1 MIPKRKKAKKPQ
13 FPSPNDQWD
22 LARRCYIGHR
32 DLVIGHSTLGN
43 GMLKR
48 TGLIALLTLGCL
60 PLVALAAPASSV
72 GNLGDS
78 LLDDDLAKALSPE
91 APAKPAGPGAFVPK
105 DEMLDRLLKQG
116 GMEAAGEDVGESP
129 LAGVVNGMRQAES
142 LIRNETKAKPAVPVQ
157 KEVVTRLEQL
167 IAQMEKQ
174 CQGGSCNKPQSD
186 KEKQASK
193 RSQPK
198 PSEGQC
204 DKPGEAKKPGQASKK
219 LAQKANQSGTSGA
232 NAGVADVDPAQ
243 QQELLKAAWGHLPE
257 RMRERM
263 LQGSDS
269 EFLPEYRDELQQYYR
284 RLAERSS
291 QEAP

>member
-1 MIPKRKKAKKPQ
+1 M
-13 FPSPNDQWD
+13 S
-22 LARRCYIGHR
+22 L
-32 DLVIGHSTLGN
+32 
-43 GMLKR
+43 R
-48 TGLIALLTLGCL
+48 TGLIALTAFWCL
-60 PLVALAAPASSV
+60 PLVAFAAPASSV
-72 GNLGDS
+72 GDLGDS

-91 APAKPAGPGAFVPK
+91 AGAKPAGPAAFVPR
-105 DEMLDRLLKQG
+105 DEMLDRMLKPG
-116 GMEAAGEDVGESP
+116 NAGAVGEDVGESP
-129 LAGVVNGMRQAES
+129 LAGVVNGMRQAET
-142 LIRNETKAKPAVPVQ
+142 LIRDEAKAKPAVPVQ
-157 KEVVTRLEQL
+157 KEVVTRLEEL

-174 CQGGSCNKPQSD
+174 CQGGNCNKPQSD

-198 PSEGQC
+198 PGEGQC
-204 DKPGEAKKPGQASKK
+204 DKPGEGQKPGQASKK

-232 NAGVADVDPAQ
+232 NAGVAEVDPSQ

-263 LQGSDS
+263 MQGSDS

-291 QEAP
+291 QETP

>member
-1 MIPKRKKAKKPQ
+1 
-13 FPSPNDQWD
+13 
-22 LARRCYIGHR
+22 
-32 DLVIGHSTLGN
+32 
-43 GMLKR
+43 MLKQN
-48 TGLIALLTLGCL
+48 GWIALLAFACL
-60 PLVALAAPASSV
+60 PLAAVAAPTPGV

-78 LLDDDLAKALSPE
+78 LLDDDLAKALSPASQ
-91 APAKPAGPGAFVPK
+91 APVKPAGPAAWVPEG
-105 DEMLDRLLKQG
+105 EMLSRLLEQG
-116 GMEAAGEDVGESP
+116 AQEAAGEDVGASP
-129 LAGVVNGMRQAES
+129 LAGVVDGMRRAEG
-142 LIRNETKAKPAVPVQ
+142 LIRDDANEKAAVPVQ
-157 KEVVTRLEQL
+157 KEVVTRLDQL

-174 CQGGSCNKPQSD
+174 CQGGNCNKPQSD

-198 PSEGQC
+198 PSAG
-204 DKPGEAKKPGQASKK
+204 DKPGEGKKPGQASKK

-232 NAGVADVDPAQ
+232 NAGIADSQAS

-263 LQGSDS
+263 MQGSDS

>member
-1 MIPKRKKAKKPQ
+1 MTNATFTIERRGLATAATLVIEIWSLVIQPLGKAMSKRK
-13 FPSPNDQWD
+13 
-22 LARRCYIGHR
+22 
-32 DLVIGHSTLGN
+32 
-43 GMLKR
+43 
-48 TGLIALLTLGCL
+48 GLIALTALWCL
-60 PLVALAAPASSV
+60 PLMALAAPASSV
-72 GNLGDS
+72 GDLGDS
-78 LLDDDLAKALSPE
+78 LLDDDLAKSLSPAAE
-91 APAKPAGPGAFVPK
+91 ASAKPAGPAAFVPR
-105 DEMLDRLLKQG
+105 DELIDRLLNQG
-116 GMEAAGEDVGESP
+116 GAEAGEDVGESP

-142 LIRNETKAKPAVPVQ
+142 LILDEGKAKPAVPVQ

-174 CQGGSCNKPQSD
+174 CQGGSCNKPPSD

-198 PSEGQC
+198 PGQGA
-204 DKPGEAKKPGQASKK
+204 KPGEGGKPGQPSKQ

-232 NAGVADVDPAQ
+232 NAGIAEVEPSQKD
-243 QQELLKAAWGHLPE
+243 LLKAAWGHLPE

>member
-1 MIPKRKKAKKPQ
+1 M
-13 FPSPNDQWD
+13 S
-22 LARRCYIGHR
+22 
-32 DLVIGHSTLGN
+32 
-43 GMLKR
+43 KR
-48 TGLIALLTLGCL
+48 TGLIAFLSLGCL
-60 PLVALAAPASSV
+60 PLVALAAPVV

-91 APAKPAGPGAFVPK
+91 APVKPAGPAAFVPR
-105 DEMLDRLLKQG
+105 DEMLDRLMNKG
-116 GMEAAGEDVGESP
+116 DAAAGEDIGESP
-129 LAGVVNGMRQAES
+129 LAGVVNGMRQAET
-142 LIRNETKAKPAVPVQ
+142 LIRDESKAKPALPVQ
-157 KEVVTRLEQL
+157 KEVVTRLDQL

-174 CQGGSCNKPQSD
+174 CQGGNCNKPQSD

-198 PSEGQC
+198 PGEGEC
-204 DKPGEAKKPGQASKK
+204 DKPGEGQKPGEATKK

-291 QEAP
+291 QETP